1 MLYWKS
7 VSKDVINE
15 YNYKGYTFNR
25 IDELNIITIADRR
38 DKTYDFY
45 IYHKMCAL
53 EWKLDAMINK
63 NKNLINELDRSEN
76 HPLVRKFSNV
86 PFFQY

>member
-1 MLYWKS
+1 
-7 VSKDVINE
+7 
-15 YNYKGYTFNR
+15 
-25 IDELNIITIADRR
+25 
-38 DKTYDFY
+38 
-45 IYHKMCAL
+45 MCAL

-76 HPLVRKFSNV
+76 HPLIRKFSNV